1 MSLSIMSATCTLA
14 HGTLQHV
21 ETQDSHAQKTTL
33 KNTHSH
39 CKFFGFDAAEKH
51 SQFWETRNYL
61 ANLSDKDHVP
71 ASLHMIGGWFDFFLP
86 QQLIDLKQA
95 RENGCEARITI
106 GPWHHWDVTKV

>member
-1 MSLSIMSATCTLA
+1 M
-14 HGTLQHV
+14 
-21 ETQDSHAQKTTL
+21 
-33 KNTHSH
+33 
-39 CKFFGFDAAEKH
+39 AEKH

-61 ANLSDKDHVP
+61 ANLADKDHVP

-86 QQLIDLKQA
+86 QQFIDLKQA